1 LYRKETTV
9 TQVIYKIINLVN
21 DKFYVGSTNNKKV
34 RFRQHRKLLRGN
46 RHHCKHL
53 QAAWNKYGEDKFDFR
68 VIEEV
73 STGISLQEVED
84 KYLQEHVGKPYCY
97 NSGYASQAPW
107 RNAPAHVTPNFGKAV
122 SEEQKQAISTTLK
135 AFYAE
140 NYYNHPRVGKLHSE
154 ETKAKISASKKGQN
168 AGESHYRY
176 GQVLSPEVRAKISAT
191 QAGRPS
197 PRKGQ
202 KMSEQGRNNVKAA
215 VKRGEESH
223 FFGKRPVNADD
234 LQRAIIATLP
244 DRLVREFKS
253 LTEMRNTLGVS
264 IATIIRACK
273 SGNPV
278 KCGAIAGWVLS
289 YKDAPQNVAPVIPP
303 EYAHLPRSRQQAK
316 EEGAKQYFTG
326 IPCDRGHLSVRS
338 TKGTCIECRR
348 EDDKLA
354 YQKTKETACKK
365 NV

>member
-1 LYRKETTV
+1 MA
-9 TQVIYKIINLVN
+9 VIYRITNMSNGNYYI
-21 DKFYVGSTNNKKV
+21 GSAESFARREWQHKYDLKKGTHKNP
-34 RFRQHRKLLRGN
+34 R
-46 RHHCKHL
+46 L
-53 QAAWNKYGEDKFDFR
+53 QAAWNKYGEEMFVFEI
-68 VIEEV
+68 IETVPEGV
-73 STGISLQEVED
+73 TAFEVEN
-84 KYLQEHVGKPYCY
+84 KYLAECVGKPDCY
-97 NSGYASQAPW
+97 NINTDAFVPRLGIPHRTESKDKMSKS
-107 RNAPAHVTPNFGKAV
+107 RKGKA
-122 SEEQKQAISTTLK
+122 A
-135 AFYAE
+135 
-140 NYYNHPRVGKLHSE
+140 GK
-154 ETKAKISASKKGQN
+154 
-168 AGESHYRY
+168 SHYRY
-176 GQVLSPEVRAKISAT
+176 GQVLSSEVRAKISAT
-191 QAGRPS
+191 QAGRPN

-244 DRLVREFKS
+244 DRSVREFKS
-253 LTEMRNTLGVS
+253 LTEMRDTLGVS

-289 YKDAPQNVAPVIPP
+289 YKDALQNVAPVIPP

>member
-1 LYRKETTV
+1 MA
-9 TQVIYKIINLVN
+9 VIYRITNMSNGNYYI
-21 DKFYVGSTNNKKV
+21 GSAESFA
-34 RFRQHRKLLRGN
+34 RREWQHKYDLRKGTHKNPR
-46 RHHCKHL
+46 L
-53 QAAWNKYGEDKFDFR
+53 QAAWNKYGEEMFVFEI
-68 VIEEV
+68 IETVPEGV
-73 STGISLQEVED
+73 TAFEVEN
-84 KYLQEHVGKPYCY
+84 KYLAECVGKPDCY
-97 NSGYASQAPW
+97 NINTDAFVPRLGIPHRTESKDKMSKS
-107 RNAPAHVTPNFGKAV
+107 RKGKA
-122 SEEQKQAISTTLK
+122 
-135 AFYAE
+135 
-140 NYYNHPRVGKLHSE
+140 
-154 ETKAKISASKKGQN
+154 

-191 QAGRPS
+191 QAGRPN

-244 DRLVREFKS
+244 DRSVREFKS
-253 LTEMRNTLGVS
+253 LTEMRDTLGVS

>member
-1 LYRKETTV
+1 MA
-9 TQVIYKIINLVN
+9 VIYRITNMSNGNYYI
-21 DKFYVGSTNNKKV
+21 GSAESFA
-34 RFRQHRKLLRGN
+34 RREWQHKYDLRKGTHKNPR
-46 RHHCKHL
+46 L
-53 QAAWNKYGEDKFDFR
+53 QAAWNKYGEEMFVFEI
-68 VIEEV
+68 IETVPEGV
-73 STGISLQEVED
+73 TAFEVEN
-84 KYLQEHVGKPYCY
+84 KYLAECVGKPDCY
-97 NSGYASQAPW
+97 NINTDAFVPRLGVVLSAEAKNNISIG
-107 RNAPAHVTPNFGKAV
+107 RKGK
-122 SEEQKQAISTTLK
+122 
-135 AFYAE
+135 
-140 NYYNHPRVGKLHSE
+140 H
-154 ETKAKISASKKGQN
+154 

-191 QAGRPS
+191 QAGRPN

-244 DRLVREFKS
+244 DRSVREFKS
-253 LTEMRNTLGVS
+253 LTEMRDTLGVS

>member
-1 LYRKETTV
+1 M

-21 DKFYVGSTNNKKV
+21 DKFYVGSTTNKKV
-34 RFRQHRKLLRGN
+34 RFREHRKQLRGN

-53 QAAWNKYGEDKFDFR
+53 QAAWNKYGEEKFVFK
-68 VIEEV
+68 V
-73 STGISLQEVED
+73 VED
-84 KYLQEHVGKPYCY
+84 VPCSESLHEAEDRYLQQHFGKPYCY
-97 NSGYASQAPW
+97 NSGAAAVAPW
-107 RNAPAHVTPNFGKAV
+107 RGVYGKDHPNFGQAV
-122 SEEQKQAISTTLK
+122 STEQKQAISTTLK

-140 NYYNHPRVGKLHSE
+140 SYYNHPRVGKTHSD
-154 ETKAKISASKKGQN
+154 ETKAKISASKKGKY
-168 AGESHYRY
+168 AGELHYRY
-176 GQVLSPEVRAKISAT
+176 GKTLAEEIRAKISAT
-191 QAGRPS
+191 QKGKAN

-244 DRLVREFKS
+244 DRSVREFKS
-253 LTEMRNTLGVS
+253 LTEMRDTLGVS

-289 YKDAPQNVAPVIPP
+289 YKDVPQNVAPVIPP

>member
-1 LYRKETTV
+1 MA
-9 TQVIYKIINLVN
+9 VIYRITNMSNGNYYI
-21 DKFYVGSTNNKKV
+21 GSAESFA
-34 RFRQHRKLLRGN
+34 RREWQHKYDLRKGTHKNPR
-46 RHHCKHL
+46 L
-53 QAAWNKYGEDKFDFR
+53 QAAWNKYGEEMFVFEI
-68 VIEEV
+68 IETVPEGV
-73 STGISLQEVED
+73 TAFEVEN
-84 KYLQEHVGKPYCY
+84 KYLAECVGKPDCY
-97 NSGYASQAPW
+97 NINTDAFVPRLGVVLSAEAKNNISIG
-107 RNAPAHVTPNFGKAV
+107 RKGK
-122 SEEQKQAISTTLK
+122 
-135 AFYAE
+135 
-140 NYYNHPRVGKLHSE
+140 H
-154 ETKAKISASKKGQN
+154 

-176 GQVLSPEVRAKISAT
+176 GQVLSQEVRAKISAT

-244 DRLVREFKS
+244 DRSVREFKS
-253 LTEMRNTLGVS
+253 LTEMRDTLGVS

>member
-1 LYRKETTV
+1 M

-21 DKFYVGSTNNKKV
+21 DKFYVGSTINKKV

-53 QAAWNKYGEDKFDFR
+53 QAAWNKYGEEKFEFR

-73 STGISLQEVED
+73 KMEMSLQEVED
-84 KYLQEHVGKPYCY
+84 KYLQAHVGKPYCY

-122 SEEQKQAISTTLK
+122 SEEQKQAISATLK
-135 AFYAE
+135 TFYAE
-140 NYYNHPRVGKLHSE
+140 NYYNHPRVGKSHSA
-154 ETKAKISASKKGQN
+154 ETKAKISASKKGKA
-168 AGESHYRY
+168 AGQHHYRY
-176 GQVLSPEVRAKISAT
+176 GKTLSEEIRAKISAT
-191 QAGRPS
+191 QKGKAN

-202 KMSEQGRNNVKAA
+202 LMSEQGRANVAAA

-244 DRLVREFKS
+244 DRSIREFKS
-253 LTEMRNTLGVS
+253 LTEMRDTLGVS

-289 YKDAPQNVAPVIPP
+289 YKDEKPNEAPVIPP
-303 EYAHLPRSRQQAK
+303 ECAHLPRTRQQAK

-326 IPCDRGHLSVRS
+326 IPCERGHISVRS

-348 EDDKLA
+348 EDDKIA
-354 YQKTKETACKK
+354 YERKKSTTTKEA
-365 NV
+365 

>member
-1 LYRKETTV
+1 MA
-9 TQVIYKIINLVN
+9 VIYRITNMSNGNYYI
-21 DKFYVGSTNNKKV
+21 GSAESFA
-34 RFRQHRKLLRGN
+34 RREWQHKYDLRKGTHKNPR
-46 RHHCKHL
+46 L
-53 QAAWNKYGEDKFDFR
+53 QAAWNKYGEEMFVFEI
-68 VIEEV
+68 IETVPEGV
-73 STGISLQEVED
+73 TAFEVEN
-84 KYLQEHVGKPYCY
+84 KYLAECVGKPDCY
-97 NSGYASQAPW
+97 NINTDAFVPRLGVVLSAEAKNNISIG
-107 RNAPAHVTPNFGKAV
+107 RKGK
-122 SEEQKQAISTTLK
+122 
-135 AFYAE
+135 
-140 NYYNHPRVGKLHSE
+140 H
-154 ETKAKISASKKGQN
+154 

-176 GQVLSPEVRAKISAT
+176 GQVLSQEVRAKISAT
-191 QAGRPS
+191 QAGRPN

-244 DRLVREFKS
+244 DRSVREFKS
-253 LTEMRNTLGVS
+253 LTEMRDTLGVS